1 MKPSTELFKLIT
13 SLTKSEKRFYKLTS
27 SLQSGEKNYLKIFDY
42 IEIQE
47 SYDEYA
53 LKEEFNG
60 QNFIKHLPSEK
71 NHLYRLILKSLRA
84 YYGDYTVSSALKQE
98 IKNVEI
104 LYNKALYK
112 ECEKF
117 VTRAKQSAKKHEK
130 FYYWYELIGW
140 EKKLIELAYE
150 SGVFSL
156 DLDRLVAEEEHVIS
170 KLRNL
175 AEYTVIYSKI
185 NFVFRSG
192 GFTRNEEERKVVRG
206 IQNCHLIKGE
216 NTALSI
222 KAASICYYIKG
233 LCAATNRDYEFAF
246 QYFNKTREILDANPD
261 IKLDTGQR
269 YVNTLFHLL
278 RCHIDNNKFDEAKKM
293 IREILS
299 LKGKKGFNFV
309 NISVRIFANTA
320 YQELTMYNKMGKFNK
335 SAKLLKEVEKK
346 QQKYADNI
354 SKEMHVLLTYA
365 KAYSYFGVGNYR
377 ESLHYLNQVINDKE
391 QNLRQDIY
399 SFSRIFNVVLHFE
412 LRNYEFL
419 EYVVKSTNRYLRRQN
434 RECQIENICAKRIK
448 KLAKTV
454 AYNKRVALLQRM
466 DSEVT
471 ELLKNQNECVVLEYF
486 NISAWI
492 KSKLNKVSYKDQ
504 IVREHK

>member
-13 SLTKSEKRFYKLTS
+13 SLTKSEKRFFKLTS

-104 LYNKALYK
+104 VYNKALYK

-293 IREILS
+293 IREIRS

-335 SAKLLKEVEKK
+335 SVKLLKEVEKK

-354 SKEMHVLLTYA
+354 SKEMHVLLTYG

>member
-1 MKPSTELFKLIT
+1 
-13 SLTKSEKRFYKLTS
+13 
-27 SLQSGEKNYLKIFDY
+27 
-42 IEIQE
+42 
-47 SYDEYA
+47 
-53 LKEEFNG
+53 
-60 QNFIKHLPSEK
+60 
-71 NHLYRLILKSLRA
+71 
-84 YYGDYTVSSALKQE
+84 
-98 IKNVEI
+98 
-104 LYNKALYK
+104 
-112 ECEKF
+112 
-117 VTRAKQSAKKHEK
+117 
-130 FYYWYELIGW
+130 
-140 EKKLIELAYE
+140 
-150 SGVFSL
+150 
-156 DLDRLVAEEEHVIS
+156 
-170 KLRNL
+170 
-175 AEYTVIYSKI
+175 
-185 NFVFRSG
+185 
-192 GFTRNEEERKVVRG
+192 
-206 IQNCHLIKGE
+206 
-216 NTALSI
+216 
-222 KAASICYYIKG
+222 
-233 LCAATNRDYEFAF
+233 
-246 QYFNKTREILDANPD
+246 
-261 IKLDTGQR
+261 LDTGQR

-293 IREILS
+293 IREIRS

-335 SAKLLKEVEKK
+335 SVRLLKEVEKK

-454 AYNKRVALLQRM
+454 DYNKRVALLQRM

>member
-13 SLTKSEKRFYKLTS
+13 SLTKSEKRFFKLTS

-104 LYNKALYK
+104 VYNKALYK

-156 DLDRLVAEEEHVIS
+156 DLDRLVAEEEYVIS

-175 AEYTVIYSKI
+175 AE
-185 NFVFRSG
+185 
-192 GFTRNEEERKVVRG
+192 
-206 IQNCHLIKGE
+206 
-216 NTALSI
+216 
-222 KAASICYYIKG
+222 
-233 LCAATNRDYEFAF
+233 
-246 QYFNKTREILDANPD
+246 
-261 IKLDTGQR
+261 
-269 YVNTLFHLL
+269 
-278 RCHIDNNKFDEAKKM
+278 
-293 IREILS
+293 
-299 LKGKKGFNFV
+299 
-309 NISVRIFANTA
+309 
-320 YQELTMYNKMGKFNK
+320 
-335 SAKLLKEVEKK
+335 
-346 QQKYADNI
+346 
-354 SKEMHVLLTYA
+354 
-365 KAYSYFGVGNYR
+365 
-377 ESLHYLNQVINDKE
+377 
-391 QNLRQDIY
+391 
-399 SFSRIFNVVLHFE
+399 
-412 LRNYEFL
+412 
-419 EYVVKSTNRYLRRQN
+419 
-434 RECQIENICAKRIK
+434 
-448 KLAKTV
+448 
-454 AYNKRVALLQRM
+454 
-466 DSEVT
+466 
-471 ELLKNQNECVVLEYF
+471 
-486 NISAWI
+486 
-492 KSKLNKVSYKDQ
+492 
-504 IVREHK
+504 